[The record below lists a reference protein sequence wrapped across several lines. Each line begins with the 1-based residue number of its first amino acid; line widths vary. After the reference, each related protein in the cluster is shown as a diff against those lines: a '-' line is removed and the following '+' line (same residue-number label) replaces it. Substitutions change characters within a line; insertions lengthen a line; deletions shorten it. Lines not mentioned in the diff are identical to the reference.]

1 MEFAYGHL
9 LDVGPSGQAAR
20 FRFQNYAL
28 GQNVSGYMF
37 AGFGFS
43 GAVATLQG
51 DNLDA
56 TLQFPNNEMTRAWAT
71 QALENLWVAKV
82 TTVLWDPNS
91 GAVQRTLYEYF
102 GSCASGGWDETTL
115 QISLN
120 SVLDSVQANVPA
132 RKLFRSLV
140 GNIPFTAQIR
150 V

>member
-20 FRFQNYAL
+20 FRFQNYAI
-28 GQNVSGYMF
+28 GQNVNNYMF
-37 AGFGFS
+37 LGFGFS

-56 TLQFPNNEMTRAWAT
+56 TIQLPNTDMTRAWAT

-82 TTVLWDPNS
+82 TTVLWNPAN

-120 SVLDSVQANVPA
+120 SVLDSVQANIPA
-132 RKLFRSLV
+132 RKLFRNLV
-140 GNIPFTAQIR
+140 GNIPFTAQLR

>member
-20 FRFQNYAL
+20 FRFQNYAI
-28 GQNVSGYMF
+28 GQNVNGYMF

-82 TTVLWDPNS
+82 TTVLWDPSS
-91 GAVQRTLYEYF
+91 GAVQRNLYQYF

>member
-20 FRFQNYAL
+20 FRFQNYAI
-28 GQNVSGYMF
+28 GQTVNGYMF
-37 AGFGFS
+37 LGFGFG

-56 TLQFPNNEMTRAWAT
+56 TLQLPNTDMTRSWAT
-71 QALENLWVAKV
+71 QALENQWVAKV
-82 TTVLWDPNS
+82 TTILWEPSS
-91 GAVQRTLYEYF
+91 GTVQRTLYQYF

-132 RKLFRSLV
+132 RRLSRSLV